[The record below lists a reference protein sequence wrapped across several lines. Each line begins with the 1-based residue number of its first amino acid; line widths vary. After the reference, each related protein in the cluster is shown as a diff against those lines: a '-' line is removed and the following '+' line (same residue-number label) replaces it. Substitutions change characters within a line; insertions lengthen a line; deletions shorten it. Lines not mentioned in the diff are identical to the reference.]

1 MIITKK
7 AIPRRTMLRG
17 VGACVALPLLD
28 AMVPA
33 LSALAR
39 TATPKRRL
47 GVVYVPMGIVMR
59 HWTPTAEGT
68 SFELPQILQPL
79 ASLRERLVLLS
90 GLANTQAKSLD
101 GEPAGGHGRIG
112 GAFLTGVHVKPT
124 EGADF
129 RAGISMD
136 QIAAKELG
144 LHTELASLELGIETT
159 DVSGACDVGFSCAY
173 TNTMS
178 WQGPTTPLPIENN
191 PRSAFERL
199 FGDSGTIDQRAQ
211 LARLQANRSILDAVA
226 PRAGELRGQLGSGD
240 RVKLTEY
247 LDAIRDIERRVQRA
261 EELGNRD
268 LPRFDQPAGIP
279 ATYEEHVKLM
289 FDLQVLAYQADIT
302 RVITFMMSRELSSR
316 TYPELGITEQ
326 HHPLSHH
333 TGDSQKIA
341 KLVKLQSF
349 HAGLLAYY
357 LEKLRVT
364 SDGDGSI
371 LDSLT
376 LVYGSGMSDS
386 DMHNH
391 LDLPILVAGG
401 GAGTVKGGRHLRYPE
416 GTPIANLYLSLLG
429 KLGAPIER
437 FGDSTGEVQH
447 LTSI

>member
-1 MIITKK
+1 
-7 AIPRRTMLRG
+7 
-17 VGACVALPLLD
+17 
-28 AMVPA
+28 
-33 LSALAR
+33 
-39 TATPKRRL
+39 
-47 GVVYVPMGIVMR
+47 MGIVMR
-59 HWTPTAEGT
+59 HWTPSAEGT

-79 ASLRERLVLLS
+79 ASLRERFVVVS

-144 LHTELASLELGIETT
+144 QRTELASLELGIETT

-178 WQGPTTPLPIENN
+178 WRGPTTPLPIENN
-191 PRSAFERL
+191 PRSVFERL
-199 FGDSGTIDQRAQ
+199 FGDSGTVDERAQ
-211 LARLQANRSILDAVA
+211 LARMQANRSILDAVA
-226 PRAGELRGQLGSGD
+226 PRAGELRGQLGQSD

-247 LDAIRDIERRVQRA
+247 LDAIRDVERRVERA
-261 EELGNRD
+261 EEQGNRD

-279 ATYEEHVKLM
+279 AGFEDHVKLM

-341 KLVKLQSF
+341 KLIKLQSF
-349 HAGLLAYY
+349 HASLLAYY
-357 LEKLRVT
+357 LEKLRAT

-391 LDLPILVAGG
+391 LDLPVLVAGG
-401 GAGTVKGGRHLRYPE
+401 GGGAVKGGRHLRYPE
-416 GTPIANLYLSLLG
+416 GTPIANLYLTLLG
-429 KLGAPIER
+429 KLGIPIER
-437 FGDSTGEVQH
+437 FGDSTSEVPH
-447 LTSI
+447 LASI